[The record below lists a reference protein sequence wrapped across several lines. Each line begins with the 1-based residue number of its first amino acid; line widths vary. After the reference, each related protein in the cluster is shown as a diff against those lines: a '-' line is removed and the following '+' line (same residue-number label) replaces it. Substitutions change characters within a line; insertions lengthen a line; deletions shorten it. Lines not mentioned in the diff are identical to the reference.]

1 MVQLAEKA
9 EDVTTVVVPEP
20 EKHQIW
26 NKLNEDEFAKRVS
39 ATVDEVLL
47 AQEQSDTL
55 ELNEAREVRI
65 SSKQSR
71 KRRKLANAGFQLAR
85 YLVDTHEH
93 DPNFPPGAWGRM
105 NDFLLNDTLFE
116 NPEKHQR
123 DITEAKIEVSLLTS
137 NSPYPEVRAV
147 VEPHDDPDL
156 PCGTIRAYVIGLAFV
171 ILVAF
176 INQLFSVRQ
185 PSISI
190 GSAVVQLLAFPV
202 GTAAARLLPDIGV
215 TLFGVRHS
223 LNPGQ
228 FNKKEHMLISIM
240 ANVGMTLP
248 SSRYIIFTQWL
259 DRYFGQPY
267 ASSFGYQILLALSTN
282 FMGFGLAGLCRR
294 FLVYPS
300 FCIWP
305 RSLVTIALNSSLHN
319 EENHSVIGPF
329 RNIYTISRSRFF
341 MAAFFA
347 MFVWFWFPDYI
358 FGALSTFNWIAWI
371 APLNFNLTAITGI
384 KKGLGFNPLPT
395 FDWNIVTH
403 VLDPLIVP
411 YMVTINTFFG
421 VLLGGIVIIGMY
433 WTNAY
438 NTAYLPINTN
448 SMFNHYAKSF
458 NVSMVLDDRGWL
470 DETKYQAYS
479 PVYLAASSLT
489 MYFFSFAVYSALVS
503 YAFLYHSRD
512 ISLGFKS
519 LIQSFKRGDGGH
531 FKDIHSKL
539 MSVYRE
545 VPEWWYAVLNVFA
558 ISLGVA
564 AVAGWP
570 TFTNV
575 GVVFFG
581 ILLAVIFT
589 IPTGIIASTTG
600 IEIGFNVLAEF
611 LGGALQPGNALAM
624 NFFKCFGYV
633 TTAHAIDFAN
643 DLKLAHYLKIPQR
656 QTFWAQII
664 AVFVSA
670 FVCTAVMNFQ
680 ITKIP
685 DMCQP
690 DQKDRFTCPG
700 VNTYF
705 TAAVLF
711 GSLGARKMFGA
722 KGPYATLLS
731 AFPIGLALPFVFY
744 FIQKRLPR
752 NHWFGKIHPVMFL
765 SGGIHWSPYNIAYM
779 WPAVLPAYISM
790 KYVRTRYLAFWGK
803 YNYVL
808 SAALS
813 TAIAI
818 AGIIIFFTL
827 NYNSVS
833 LSWWGNDPES
843 GCEATSCTRLKLP
856 KGEYFGPRI
865 GSYP

>member
-47 AQEQSDTL
+47 TQEQSDTL

-65 SSKQSR
+65 SDSSSKKSR

-123 DITEAKIEVSLLTS
+123 EITEAKIEVSLLTS

-156 PCGTIRAYVIGLAFV
+156 PCGTIRAYSIGLAFV

-202 GTAAARLLPDIGV
+202 GTAAARLLLDIGV

-223 LNPGQ
+223 LNPGP
-228 FNKKEHMLISIM
+228 FNKKEHMLISVM

-248 SSRYIIFTQWL
+248 SSRYISI
-259 DRYFGQPY
+259 YFGQPY

-329 RNIYTISRSRFF
+329 RNIYTMSRSRFF

-347 MFVWFWFPDYI
+347 MFIWFWFPDYI

-448 SMFNHYAKSF
+448 SMFNHYVKSF

-519 LIQSFKRGDGGH
+519 LIQSFKRGDDGH

-545 VPEWWYAVLNVFA
+545 DKCRGRVLR
-558 ISLGVA
+558 
-564 AVAGWP
+564 
-570 TFTNV
+570 
-575 GVVFFG
+575 
-581 ILLAVIFT
+581 
-589 IPTGIIASTTG
+589 
-600 IEIGFNVLAEF
+600 VLAEF

-670 FVCTAVMNFQ
+670 FVCTGVMNFQ

-690 DQKDRFTCPG
+690 DQKDRFTCRG

-722 KGPYATLLS
+722 KGTYATLLS

-765 SGGIHWSPYNIAYM
+765 SGGIHWSAYNIAYM